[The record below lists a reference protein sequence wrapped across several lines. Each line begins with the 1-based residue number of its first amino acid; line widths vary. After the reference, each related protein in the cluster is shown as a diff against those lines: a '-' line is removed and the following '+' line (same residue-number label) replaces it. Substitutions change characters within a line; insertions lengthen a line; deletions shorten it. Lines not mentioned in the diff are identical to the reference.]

1 MASPFSGAV
10 QLTDLDDFIAPSQDC
25 IKPVKVD
32 KKLGSGGA
40 KIYIEDDGNYFQVNA
55 DGGTRKLE
63 KAKISLDDCLA
74 CSGCVTSA
82 ETVLITQQSHEE
94 LRKVLDANKTAV
106 PGQQRLVVI
115 SVSPQSRASLAVRFQ
130 LNPTDTARQLTAFFK
145 SIGAHYVF
153 DTAFSR
159 NFSLLESQRE
169 FVRRFRGQAGSQQ
182 ALPVLTS
189 ACPGWICYAEKTH
202 GHALLPHIS
211 TARSPQQVMGALV
224 KDFFAQQQHLTPDKI
239 YHVAVMPCH
248 DKKLE
253 ASRPDFFSQEH
264 QTRDVDCVIT
274 TGEVLK
280 LLEEEGVSLSALEPA
295 PLDSLCSTV
304 SDQEP
309 TSHRGGGSG
318 GYLEHVFRYAARELF
333 GIHVT
338 EVTYRP
344 LRHHA
349 PPRRE
354 PGHAT
359 RTARFASPQEQG
371 PPGGDSGAGGPGPA
385 ALCCSLRLPQHP
397 KPGAEAQARALPI
410 PLCGGHGLPCRLP
423 EWRRPAQGPRHAWQ
437 GAAPA
442 GGEAVHHGQ
451 DTGAGG
457 HARGPGVVQVLA
469 TGRGLGAGQPAAAHK
484 LPCGGEGW
492 LQPQHQVVTPR
503 KARGVQ
509 GSHTR
514 GPRTHPQ
521 DAG

>member
-32 KKLGSGGA
+32 KKLGSSGA
-40 KIYIEDDGNYFQVNA
+40 KIYIEDDGNYFQVSA

-94 LRKVLDANKTAV
+94 LRKVLDANKTAA

-115 SVSPQSRASLAVRFQ
+115 SVSPQSQASLAVRFQ
-130 LNPTDTARQLTAFFK
+130 LNPTDTARKLTAFFK
-145 SIGAHYVF
+145 RIGAHYVF

-202 GHALLPHIS
+202 GRALLPHIS

-295 PLDSLCSTV
+295 ALDSLCSTV

-344 LRHHA
+344 LRNKDLQEVTLE
-349 PPRRE
+349 RE
-354 PGHAT
+354 GQVLLH
-359 RTARFASPQEQG
+359 FA
-371 PPGGDSGAGGPGPA
+371 A
-385 ALCCSLRLPQHP
+385 AYGFRNIQNLVQKLKRGRCPYHYVEVMAC
-397 KPGAEAQARALPI
+397 
-410 PLCGGHGLPCRLP
+410 
-423 EWRRPAQGPRHAWQ
+423 
-437 GAAPA
+437 PA
-442 GGEAVHHGQ
+442 GCLNGGGQ
-451 DTGAGG
+451 LKAPDTPGKELLQQVERLYAMVRTQ
-457 HARGPGVVQVLA
+457 APEDAPGVQELY
-469 TGRGLGAGQPAAAHK
+469 RRWLQ
-484 LPCGGEGW
+484 GEGSERASQ
-492 LQPQHQVVTPR
+492 LLHTSYHAVE
-503 KARGVQ
+503 KA
-509 GSHTR
+509 GSSLNIKW
-514 GPRTHPQ
+514 
-521 DAG
+521 